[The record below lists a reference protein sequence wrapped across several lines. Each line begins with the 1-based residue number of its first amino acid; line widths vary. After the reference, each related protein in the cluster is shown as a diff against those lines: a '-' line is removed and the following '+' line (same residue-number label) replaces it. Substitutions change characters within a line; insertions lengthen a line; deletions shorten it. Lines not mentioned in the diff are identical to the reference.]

1 MKYFEYFDIIK
12 HLANFKK
19 INIIN
24 IFCFAYG
31 KELVTNQSLK
41 INSTKT
47 METMILSLHIMLT
60 F

>member
-1 MKYFEYFDIIK
+1 MQYFEYFDITK
-12 HLANFKK
+12 HFEYFEKL
-19 INIIN
+19 NIIN

-41 INSTKT
+41 MSSTKT
-47 METMILSLHIMLT
+47 METMLLSLHIMLT